1 MNPIDVLP
9 NPSLQ
14 SRGEV
19 SDIFLKMGIDT
30 FQAACRYVKAMPY
43 GANSDSAQSL
53 LLFEEGQGTCSTKHG
68 VIARLAKEQNLP
80 IHKNLGFYRL
90 NDMIVTGV
98 SDILRSYG
106 LCFIPQI
113 HCFLEFE
120 NYRVDLTEGNC
131 NDKNQTIDEYDFVV
145 RVQPDPSFEEK
156 ESCYLEHL
164 RRYFEFSPE
173 LETVGENK
181 VLEILEACDRQLKYQ
196 CSLMAEKLV
205 IV

>member
-19 SDIFLKMGIDT
+19 SDIFLEMGIDS
-30 FQAACRYVKAMPY
+30 FHSACQHVKDMPY

-53 LLFEEGQGTCSTKHG
+53 LLFIEGQGTCSTKHG

-90 NDMIVTGV
+90 NDTIVTGV

-106 LCFIPQI
+106 LRFVPQI

-131 NDKNQTIDEYDFVV
+131 NGKNQTIDEYDFIV
-145 RVQPDPSFEEK
+145 RVQPDPSFQEK
-156 ESCYLEHL
+156 ESCYREHL
-164 RRYFEFSPE
+164 QRYFEFSPE
-173 LETVGENK
+173 LEAVGEDK
-181 VLEILEACDRQLKYQ
+181 VLEVLEACDRQLKYQ
-196 CSLMAEKLV
+196 CSLMAEKLAFV
-205 IV
+205 